1 MVGGDLVF
9 ALSAL
14 ADVGLAVGVL
24 LVLRRFG
31 ALWALGAFVLAAVIW
46 AAKLEL
52 LALAGLDAFG
62 VVHVLWL
69 DLVVAIPVAGLLLL
83 FGRDRHPLTR
93 VVGGLA
99 LVPGALGIYASFIE
113 PGRLVVERSKVT
125 VPAVRTGTRP
135 VRLGVVSDLQFSKVG
150 EHERRAVDRMDAQHP
165 DVILLPGDLHQGSP
179 EGFREELP
187 KIRRLLGRLRAPG
200 GVFFVPGDQERGGEA
215 DDALAGTGIRLL
227 SDETVRLRV
236 GDRRI
241 ALTGLQLRP
250 GAEGGRAALRRTPG
264 LPGDIRLVLA
274 HRPDWIT
281 YVRPG
286 RADLVV
292 SGHTHGGQVQVPY
305 AGPPTV
311 ASRVPRGVGAG
322 GLHVIDGTPLYVS
335 RGVGVERGQAP
346 KLRIGSPPEV
356 SVITLRG

>member
-62 VVHVLWL
+62 IVHVLWL
-69 DLVVAIPVAGLLLL
+69 DLVVAVPVAGLLLL
-83 FGRDRHPLTR
+83 LGRDRHPLTR
-93 VVGGLA
+93 FVGTLA

-113 PGRLVVERSKVT
+113 PARLVVERSEVT
-125 VPAVRTGTRP
+125 VPAARTGTRP

-165 DVILLPGDLHQGSP
+165 DVILLPGDLHQGSR

-187 KIRRLLGRLRAPG
+187 KIRSLLGRLKAPG

-241 ALTGLQLRP
+241 ALTGLQL
-250 GAEGGRAALRRTPG
+250 
-264 LPGDIRLVLA
+264 
-274 HRPDWIT
+274 
-281 YVRPG
+281 
-286 RADLVV
+286 
-292 SGHTHGGQVQVPY
+292 
-305 AGPPTV
+305 
-311 ASRVPRGVGAG
+311 
-322 GLHVIDGTPLYVS
+322 
-335 RGVGVERGQAP
+335 
-346 KLRIGSPPEV
+346 
-356 SVITLRG
+356 